1 MRHST
6 TFLITLS
13 LLLGGAVSAR
23 AEDDGYR
30 EFKSWQIIC
39 GQTRAC
45 IMRQFLSDSPLSS
58 IELKRS
64 GKPEAPVTITVS
76 VSDTAL
82 TEGEGDAEATIRVDG
97 GTPVVLRGGEIAI
110 DALASSFTLTGD
122 FIGSGLIE
130 ALKNGSNTTL
140 TLARNGST
148 AEATFP
154 LSGAAASLLFID
166 EYQDRVGHTDAMISK
181 GDKAPNPPLPVSD
194 ITMIEEFPQGIRGQF
209 AAGGACADTDPS
221 MFDGNALAHKIDES
235 TTIYITPCG
244 PSGAYNVPYTAFV
257 DAFDMVTPLPFP
269 GMVDGAPSASAIAFN
284 LGYDWKERTFSSFF
298 KGRGIGD
305 CGSYSEWKLA
315 EGATGTQ
322 LALVEEAARDCPVEI
337 DQNEAVDL
345 SNWPKTWPLK

>member
-1 MRHST
+1 MRLSFLSLTLATLVGGALST
-6 TFLITLS
+6 TTAE
-13 LLLGGAVSAR
+13 GA
-23 AEDDGYR
+23 DKD
-30 EFKSWQIIC
+30 FQSWQVLC
-39 GQTRAC
+39 SQTLAC
-45 IMRQFLSDSPLSS
+45 TMRQF
-58 IELKRS
+58 RS
-64 GKPEAPVTITVS
+64 GEGISQFELQRRGGPDAPVSLVVYTGGAS
-76 VSDTAL
+76 LEERS
-82 TEGEGDAEATIRVDG
+82 GDYGATLSIDG
-97 GTPVVLRGGEIAI
+97 GQPTVFSAADIVSEPGGWAVR
-110 DALASSFTLTGD
+110 LSGD
-122 FIGSGLIE
+122 FIGNGFIE
-130 ALKNGSNTTL
+130 ALKNGSALEVVITRGEASSEGQIS
-140 TLARNGST
+140 LA
-148 AEATFP
+148 
-154 LSGAAASLLFID
+154 GAAASLLFID
-166 EYQDRVGHTDAMISK
+166 EQQNRIGHTDALVSV

-194 ITMIEEFPQGIRGQF
+194 ITMIEELPQGIRGQF
-209 AAGGACADTDPS
+209 AAGGACADTEPS

-244 PSGAYNVPYTAFV
+244 PSGPYNVPYAAFV

-269 GMVDGAPSASAIAFN
+269 GMVDGAPSASTIAFN